1 MIWLK
6 TLGVACIISGFGSYG
21 LMGARRIEKRV
32 EEIKT
37 IRLSMGFLEK
47 EITYLQTPLSRAL
60 QRTAHLTSPPLRVL
74 FEESSR
80 RLQDR
85 QGIAFAEAWDMALLR
100 LRAASHL
107 LEEDLDI
114 LRAASAQLG
123 SSGIEEQKKLF
134 QLIQEQLK
142 IQEENA
148 RGAMESSRKLWSYGG
163 FILGAT
169 VVLLLL

>member
-21 LMGARRIEKRV
+21 LLRARHLEKRV
-32 EEIKT
+32 DEIKDL
-37 IRLSMGFLEK
+37 RLAVGFLEK

-60 QRTAHLTSPPLRVL
+60 HRTGQLSAPPIRSL
-74 FEESSR
+74 FEESTR

-85 QGIAFAEAWDMALLR
+85 QGISIGEAWNLALQKLH
-100 LRAASHL
+100 ADSHL
-107 LEEDLDI
+107 KDEDIEI
-114 LRAASAQLG
+114 LKSAATQLG
-123 SSGIEEQKKLF
+123 SSGIEEQKKYF
-134 QLIQEQLK
+134 QLLQEQLK

-148 RGAMESSRKLWSYGG
+148 RGAMASGRKLWSYGG

>member
-21 LMGARRIEKRV
+21 LLGARRIEKRV
-32 EEIKT
+32 EELKG
-37 IRLSMGFLEK
+37 IRLSMGYLEK

-60 QRTAHLTSPPLRVL
+60 QRTAQLSSPQIRVL
-74 FEESSR
+74 FDESSR

-85 QGIAFAEAWDMALLR
+85 QGISIGEAWEMALHKLH
-100 LRAASHL
+100 AASDL
-107 LEEDLDI
+107 KEEDIEI
-114 LRAASAQLG
+114 LKAASGQLG
-123 SSGIEEQKKLF
+123 SSGIEEQKKFF
-134 QLIQEQLK
+134 QLLQEQLK

-148 RGAMESSRKLWSYGG
+148 RGAMASSCKLWSYGG

>member
-6 TLGVACIISGFGSYG
+6 TLGVACIISAFGSYG
-21 LMGARRIEKRV
+21 LMGARRIKNRV
-32 EEIKT
+32 EDIKT
-37 IRLSMGFLEK
+37 VRLSLGLLEK
-47 EITYLQTPLSRAL
+47 EIVYLQTPLSRAL
-60 QRTAHLTSPPLRVL
+60 QRTAQLTSMPVRVL
-74 FEESSR
+74 FEESCR

-85 QGIAFAEAWDMALLR
+85 QGTSIGEAWEQAMDK
-100 LRAASHL
+100 LRAASDL
-107 LEEDLDI
+107 AEGDLEI
-114 LRAASAQLG
+114 LKTVSAQLG

-134 QLIQEQLK
+134 QLLQEQLK

-148 RGAMESSRKLWSYGG
+148 RGAVESGSKLWGYGG